1 MSQERLNRLSK
12 VVIRG
17 YKSIKH
23 CELDLH
29 SINVLIGANGVGKS
43 NFLSALELLQSVLA
57 RGLSRY
63 GIVKGIDNLFYN
75 GRETTDSIIAE
86 FYFGDD
92 IYMFDIG
99 HSENN
104 NLFISMESLYLD
116 GKHLLG
122 EGEHSE
128 SMALNTLRLR
138 GAEDNADV
146 SAMMLN
152 PSWIVYRFQDTT
164 ASSRKKSEQEVSNDV
179 ALMSD
184 GRNLAAFLYRLKR
197 YYTKDYISILR
208 SVQMVAPFFG
218 DFILSPKELNDE
230 QIELR
235 WQHKESKVIYGASQL
250 SDGTLRF
257 ICLATL
263 LLQPEELQP
272 SVLIIDEPELGLH
285 PFAISIFAEM
295 VHKVAVDKQLI
306 IATQST
312 DLLNC
317 FTANDIIV
325 VDYDKD
331 SSRFER
337 KSNEQLSY
345 WLENDYSLGEL
356 WKNNVLGGR
365 FAR

>member
-1 MSQERLNRLSK
+1 MNEERLGKLTK
-12 VVIRG
+12 IVIRG
-17 YKSIKH
+17 FKSIRY
-23 CELDLH
+23 CELDLRA
-29 SINVLIGANGVGKS
+29 INVLIGANGAGKS

-57 RGLSRY
+57 RGLSYY
-63 GIVKGIDNLFYN
+63 GAKKGVDNLFHN
-75 GRETTDSIIAE
+75 GKAETDSIIAE

-99 HSENN
+99 HTENN
-104 NLFISMESLYLD
+104 NLFISMESLYFN

-128 SMALNTLRLR
+128 SMALNTLRSMQ
-138 GAEDNADV
+138 DNADV
-146 SAMMLN
+146 STMMLN
-152 PSWIVYRFQDTT
+152 PGWIVYRFQDTT
-164 ASSRKKSEQEVSNDV
+164 ASSRKKGEQEVSNDV
-179 ALMSD
+179 AFMSD

-197 YYTKDYISILR
+197 SFPKDYAAIIR
-208 SVQMVAPFFG
+208 SVQLVAPFFE

-235 WQHKESKVIYGASQL
+235 WQHKENKVIYGASQL

-272 SVLIIDEPELGLH
+272 SILIIDEPELGLH

-295 VHKVAVDKQLI
+295 VHKVAVDKQVI
-306 IATQST
+306 IATQSA

-317 FTANDIIV
+317 FTADDIIV
-325 VDYDKD
+325 VDYDKEG
-331 SSRFER
+331 SGFER
-337 KSNEQLSY
+337 KSNEQLAY
-345 WLENDYSLGEL
+345 WLEKDYSLGEL
-356 WKNNVLGGR
+356 WNNNILGGR